1 MFCSIAYMK
10 WNTLADEVTIK
21 KTRQALEANGIKVE
35 VVSAGKDAKKKA
47 LSLITKGS
55 NVMTATS
62 TTTQQIELD
71 NAIDESDDFTSLR
84 KKVSALP
91 QSEQRAQAR
100 RINSAPDYVI
110 GSVHAVTEDG
120 KIIIASNSGSQLA
133 PYAFSAAKVIWV
145 VGAQK
150 IVKNLDEAMKRIEEY
165 TLKLEDERLMNVY
178 GMHSAIRKLLVINSE
193 IIPERIT
200 LIFVK
205 EKLGF

>member
-1 MFCSIAYMK
+1 MK
-10 WNTLADEVTIK
+10 WNTLADEAIIK

-35 VVSAGKDAKKKA
+35 VVSAGKDAKEKA
-47 LSLITKGS
+47 LSLITRGS

-62 TTTQQIELD
+62 TTTQQIGLD
-71 NAIDESDDFTSLR
+71 SAIDDSKDFTSLR
-84 KKVSALP
+84 EKITSLP

-120 KIIIASNSGSQLA
+120 KIVIASNSGSQLA

-145 VGAQK
+145 VGTQK
-150 IVKNLDEAMKRIEEY
+150 IVKNLDEAMKRIEDY

-193 IIPERIT
+193 IVPERIT
-200 LIFVK
+200 LIFVR

>member
-1 MFCSIAYMK
+1 MK

>member
-1 MFCSIAYMK
+1 MK
-10 WNTLADEVTIK
+10 WNTLADEATIK

-62 TTTQQIELD
+62 TTTQQIGLD
-71 NAIDESDDFTSLR
+71 SAIDESDDFISLR

-100 RINSAPDYVI
+100 RMNSATDYVI

-150 IVKNLDEAMKRIEEY
+150 IVKNIDEAMKRIEEY
-165 TLKLEDERLMNVY
+165 TLKLEDE
-178 GMHSAIRKLLVINSE
+178 
-193 IIPERIT
+193 
-200 LIFVK
+200 
-205 EKLGF
+205 